1 MFLKHKLG
9 GVSGFIIGL
18 FYTVVISGLMGTI
31 IYDGLRFFKFFAF
44 SLLIYGIVFLL
55 SLSHTASR
63 VAVISFVIAIALTVV
78 LCFIE
83 GSFLKAVIKEF
94 EGLLRLWQRI
104 TDNMPINTDT
114 SHYDEISLIVITL
127 IASVVVLFLLNKYN
141 SFYILSGVVFSLF
154 FFSWFM
160 TAIEGRLLF
169 LIFCILTVLSYIS
182 KIYRQKLK
190 LGLVSGDFP
199 LGKMLLFTV
208 PVVLIPVLIA
218 FIIPKSDY
226 PIQWPWLDDRIN
238 NVFTYFEQRFN
249 YIELENFSLSSIGFS
264 NEKTKRLGGPVSPS
278 NIEVLKVKTKNRT
291 YLRGAVYFWYED
303 STWTRSNALAQNVN
317 DKDINETRNGWSDI
331 PVDEI
336 FKYESED
343 NKQFLNSL
351 ASGELDMLLF
361 PSYSIEVEIR
371 NMITNNIFLPLKPIM
386 PVRLANG
393 NIMPVYELDGG
404 IILCDSR
411 LKRGDRYNLSYI
423 QPMYGET
430 LLKKALGYSGN
441 LYENALRILSNKQIQ
456 MEKEYLSHKGPQE
469 DNENIL
475 SELEILGRKIDRIEV
490 LNKDS
495 KEIYSIY
502 TLLPDNIPAR
512 ISELAHEITKGLRN
526 DYEKTVAIEKYLRQN
541 HTYTLSPENV
551 PLDRDFVDYFLFD
564 KKEGYCTYYAT
575 SMAVMLRT
583 LGIPS
588 RYVEGY
594 VLPPERTSDDV
605 YTVTN
610 NNAHAWVEVYFEGFG
625 WLVFEPTTIYAG
637 TMDYRTVSSSFSGD
651 TSMSYMDM
659 IERYRQS
666 QSSGQYVHSD
676 IDPIEKTEK
685 NNYFILFCI
694 IAGSI
699 VFGCIIINLA
709 IVFAK
714 EIRLRRN
721 KKEKIVLIRYNRMFN
736 WLSLIGYKLNPGE
749 SPGEFA
755 VRIDNDYNL
764 SHSFVKITEIFSK
777 VRYGKK
783 SVTTEEADMVKRTYS
798 ELKKKVLK
806 EIGIKRYLPLRII
819 FLGI

>member
-1 MFLKHKLG
+1 MKHKLG

-104 TDNMPINTDT
+104 TNNMPINTDT

-343 NKQFLNSL
+343 DKQFLNSL

-676 IDPIEKTEK
+676 IDPIEETEK

>member
-104 TDNMPINTDT
+104 TNNMPINTDT

-182 KIYRQKLK
+182 KIYMQKLK

-208 PVVLIPVLIA
+208 PVVLIPILIA

-343 NKQFLNSL
+343 DKQFLNSL

-676 IDPIEKTEK
+676 IDPIEETEK

>member
-104 TDNMPINTDT
+104 TNNMPINTDT

-676 IDPIEKTEK
+676 IDPIEETEK

>member
-83 GSFLKAVIKEF
+83 GSFLKAVIKEL

-104 TDNMPINTDT
+104 TNNMPINTDT

-182 KIYRQKLK
+182 KIYMQKLK

-208 PVVLIPVLIA
+208 PVVLIPILIA

-343 NKQFLNSL
+343 DKQFLNSL

-469 DNENIL
+469 DNENIM

>member
-343 NKQFLNSL
+343 DKQFLNSL

-456 MEKEYLSHKGPQE
+456 MEKEYLSHKGLQE
-469 DNENIL
+469 DNENIM

-676 IDPIEKTEK
+676 IDPIEETEK